1 MPIWGPYVCI
11 MAGIDVSG
19 ALWLARPQTVA
30 LYTNDDVNWLGLCV
44 MGSRLAYSAHPSL
57 T

>member
-1 MPIWGPYVCI
+1 MPIWGPYVCL

-30 LYTNDDVNWLGLCV
+30 LHTNDDVNWLGPCV